1 MADYDYDLG
10 KIESSG
16 ATGIDALFERE
27 PQLVAASSR
36 PKRVRVASLQ
46 QIAGFQRVG
55 AETLVHKSDRDLW
68 SLKKEGDGKFYI
80 ERLFDD
86 NGQPLKG

>member
-1 MADYDYDLG
+1 MADYDLG
-10 KIESSG
+10 QIQSSG

-27 PQLVAASSR
+27 PQLVASNR
-36 PKRVRVASLQ
+36 PKKIRVASLGQ
-46 QIAGFQRVG
+46 LSSFQRVS

-68 SLKKEGDGKFYI
+68 SLKKESDGKFYI

-86 NGQPLKG
+86 NGTPLKG